1 MSNAQVARKRYTQ
14 QQFETPFNV
23 DAVDFQHDSKETIL
37 EHCRFVSQS
46 TKVALPGNIFDQVHA
61 AAKNFIK
68 RLAREFDFS
77 SLTTKQA
84 LEIAELFRYEKV
96 VLSAIIK
103 SSADIPLNATQLVA
117 ICKNQCNNTL
127 GGRPIYHFYEGQW
140 PVWKTAIRA
149 IPPKT
154 SFAGEEDEFIKWLD
168 QIANL
173 KVIARLITEDM
184 VTERQKVDIC
194 LHLATLT
201 RKAGWFPYPE
211 SFKFEE
217 DFWRVVAPKI
227 SFRLMTASE
236 IRVVAIALKTLRDDW
251 PKVCD
256 TALLRIPLANLSA
269 DDLIEIFV
277 EGEARNF
284 DCEKFLSRIKK
295 LGNLSISQLIELG
308 KFAAKGEARLLFR
321 QAIRLADASR
331 FSAKDLLELCLVCQP
346 DKDVVGHK
354 TSAEFWLKAIKTGKF
369 SGRQMVNLSQA
380 ILNTGYWYM
389 APIWTAMYKTKR
401 LTDRQIETI
410 GRHTEIW
417 QKKCA
422 NTKTR

>member
-140 PVWKTAIRA
+140 PVWK
-149 IPPKT
+149 
-154 SFAGEEDEFIKWLD
+154 
-168 QIANL
+168 Q
-173 KVIARLITEDM
+173 
-184 VTERQKVDIC
+184 
-194 LHLATLT
+194 
-201 RKAGWFPYPE
+201 
-211 SFKFEE
+211 
-217 DFWRVVAPKI
+217 
-227 SFRLMTASE
+227 
-236 IRVVAIALKTLRDDW
+236 
-251 PKVCD
+251 
-256 TALLRIPLANLSA
+256 LSA
-269 DDLIEIFV
+269 
-277 EGEARNF
+277 
-284 DCEKFLSRIKK
+284 
-295 LGNLSISQLIELG
+295 
-308 KFAAKGEARLLFR
+308 LFR
-321 QAIRLADASR
+321 QKPALPE
-331 FSAKDLLELCLVCQP
+331 K
-346 DKDVVGHK
+346 K
-354 TSAEFWLKAIKTGKF
+354 
-369 SGRQMVNLSQA
+369 MNLSSGSTKSP
-380 ILNTGYWYM
+380 IL
-389 APIWTAMYKTKR
+389 R
-401 LTDRQIETI
+401 LLLALLPRT
-410 GRHTEIW
+410 W
-417 QKKCA
+417 
-422 NTKTR
+422 